1 MRKFP
6 ELIAT
11 KQDVENIINDHPEY
25 HAQLKVA
32 LLRALNEPDKT
43 LQVISY
49 DTDEEIGEM
58 INIVEKQITRP
69 NQMWKRMGYKNRG
82 ELDSAL
88 ALLVV

>member
-11 KQDVENIINDHPEY
+11 KQDVENIINNHPEH

-32 LLRALNEPDKT
+32 LLRTSNELDKAT
-43 LQVISY
+43 QVISH
-49 DTDEEIGEM
+49 DTDEETGEM
-58 INIVEKQITRP
+58 INIVEKHITRP
-69 NQMWKRMGYKNRG
+69 NQMWERMGYKNKG

-88 ALLVV
+88 AKL